1 MKHTLKIILPIIL
14 ILAIV
19 IGACWFFLIAR
30 RDVTESI
37 FVYWGEHF
45 YEAGRYSRAVAFY
58 KAAMRFAPKD
68 AELAIRLA
76 DAYKQSG
83 NYTKAEYTLVSA
95 ITQIPD
101 SVSLYVALSGTYVEQ
116 DKLLDAETMLSRIT
130 NDAVRTQID
139 ALRPAAPVIEPESGN
154 YSEYIDVTVTG
165 SSGTVYAVCNSDFP
179 ASAQDIY
186 TGPISLEAGESKIV
200 ALSVAENG
208 LVSDAVYA
216 GYTVGNVV
224 EEVKLADAGMD
235 ADRKSVV

>member
-116 DKLLDAETMLSRIT
+116 DKLLDGGELFFRLFQLRLVADIQLVFQNIAVRIT
-130 NDAVRTQID
+130 VHGLDCGVDVIFGEHGVILSFRT
-139 ALRPAAPVIEPESGN
+139 LPAARSKPAGSWSVRWRSGQGCRGW
-154 YSEYIDVTVTG
+154 I
-165 SSGTVYAVCNSDFP
+165 C
-179 ASAQDIY
+179 
-186 TGPISLEAGESKIV
+186 
-200 ALSVAENG
+200 
-208 LVSDAVYA
+208 
-216 GYTVGNVV
+216 
-224 EEVKLADAGMD
+224 
-235 ADRKSVV
+235 

>member
-76 DAYKQSG
+76 
-83 NYTKAEYTLVSA
+83 LVRMAS
-95 ITQIPD
+95 
-101 SVSLYVALSGTYVEQ
+101 SVSSGRKKSFASGSLSQ
-116 DKLLDAETMLSRIT
+116 
-130 NDAVRTQID
+130 
-139 ALRPAAPVIEPESGN
+139 
-154 YSEYIDVTVTG
+154 
-165 SSGTVYAVCNSDFP
+165 
-179 ASAQDIY
+179 
-186 TGPISLEAGESKIV
+186 
-200 ALSVAENG
+200 
-208 LVSDAVYA
+208 
-216 GYTVGNVV
+216 
-224 EEVKLADAGMD
+224 
-235 ADRKSVV
+235 

>member
-1 MKHTLKIILPIIL
+1 MKHALKIILPIIL

-83 NYTKAEYTLVSA
+83 NYTKAEYPCQRHYTDPGFCFPLCRA
-95 ITQIPD
+95 IRDVCGAGQ
-101 SVSLYVALSGTYVEQ
+101 
-116 DKLLDAETMLSRIT
+116 
-130 NDAVRTQID
+130 
-139 ALRPAAPVIEPESGN
+139 AA
-154 YSEYIDVTVTG
+154 
-165 SSGTVYAVCNSDFP
+165 
-179 ASAQDIY
+179 
-186 TGPISLEAGESKIV
+186 
-200 ALSVAENG
+200 
-208 LVSDAVYA
+208 
-216 GYTVGNVV
+216 
-224 EEVKLADAGMD
+224 
-235 ADRKSVV
+235 

>member
-76 DAYKQSG
+76 DAYKKSG

-116 DKLLDAETMLSRIT
+116 TSCLTRRQCSAALQTTPSAHRSTRCAPPRPSSSRKAAIT
-130 NDAVRTQID
+130 PNT
-139 ALRPAAPVIEPESGN
+139 S
-154 YSEYIDVTVTG
+154 
-165 SSGTVYAVCNSDFP
+165 
-179 ASAQDIY
+179 
-186 TGPISLEAGESKIV
+186 
-200 ALSVAENG
+200 
-208 LVSDAVYA
+208 
-216 GYTVGNVV
+216 
-224 EEVKLADAGMD
+224 M
-235 ADRKSVV
+235 